1 MKKEKV
7 VLAYSGGLDTSVIL
21 KWLVNKGYEVIAY
34 VGNVGQQE
42 DFDAVE
48 KKAYA
53 TGASKVYVCDLRH
66 DLVTDYVFPAMKA
79 NAIYEGTYMLGT
91 SLARPIIAQKQIEIA
106 KAEGTNIVAH
116 GATGKGN
123 DQVRFEFGYYMH
135 MPDVKIIAPWK
146 DPEWLSTFEGRTDLI
161 NYAKANN
168 IPIKV
173 TAKKPYS
180 EDENLIHISHEAG
193 ILEDPVHGGSSVDQ
207 HLHGHGE
214 ITSVLQ
220 PACHGGSLEHDG
232 RIEPG
237 LRRMQRSGAACAFD
251 SAFRCVF
258 GKTDHQLDA
267 EGEAG
272 LLHGAACMVDIF
284 HRVSPP
290 AGRKDVLIEG
300 LDAQFDN
307 IYAVMPQMAKDS
319 IINIVGPRRET
330 DFVNAAF
337 IFISLCHF
345 QECALLVHR
354 QPGEAAA
361 VECRL
366 DGAEPAAA
374 ERIEMGL
381 DDFLHLG
388 RIRRCRLCRDRA
400 LVAEGTLMR
409 TAGMRNED
417 GDDRVL
423 LHSDSMITPPIS
435 VSG

>member
-193 ILEDPVHGGSSVDQ
+193 ILEDPSKECPEDVY
-207 HLHGHGE
+207 
-214 ITSVLQ
+214 
-220 PACHGGSLEHDG
+220 SL
-232 RIEPG
+232 
-237 LRRMQRSGAACAFD
+237 
-251 SAFRCVF
+251 
-258 GKTDHQLDA
+258 T
-267 EGEAG
+267 
-272 LLHGAACMVDIF
+272 
-284 HRVSPP
+284 VSPKSAP
-290 AGRKDVLIEG
+290 DAYTYLTFTFQDGTPVKVVNEQDGTTVTDPLEMLLYLNKVGHDNGIGRVDMVENRYIGIKSRGVYETPGCTILWKAHHNLEG
-300 LDAQFDN
+300 ITMDKEAMHLRDMLSP
-307 IYAVMPQMAKDS
+307 IYADLIYNGYWHAPDFNMLTALFEQSQKHVTGTSKVRLYKGNVDFAGVESPCSLYNQDLGSMDKAGGYHPVDCKGF
-319 IINIVGPRRET
+319 INI
-330 DFVNAAF
+330 NALRLIA
-337 IFISLCHF
+337 S
-345 QECALLVHR
+345 AKRDGLV
-354 QPGEAAA
+354 
-361 VECRL
+361 L
-366 DGAEPAAA
+366 
-374 ERIEMGL
+374 
-381 DDFLHLG
+381 
-388 RIRRCRLCRDRA
+388 
-400 LVAEGTLMR
+400 
-409 TAGMRNED
+409 
-417 GDDRVL
+417 
-423 LHSDSMITPPIS
+423 
-435 VSG
+435 